1 MVKFNRHGQ
10 QFYRKRQL
18 DFIRAIKK
26 ATSKGG
32 VSWNKNGNSHT
43 RSNVVMLSSWVSILK
58 YLKSLQGLPS
68 KTGNIETLAT

>member
-1 MVKFNRHGQ
+1 MVIFNRHGQ

-32 VSWNKNGNSHT
+32 VSWNKNGNSHP
-43 RSNVVMLSSWVSILK
+43 RSNVVMLSSCILK